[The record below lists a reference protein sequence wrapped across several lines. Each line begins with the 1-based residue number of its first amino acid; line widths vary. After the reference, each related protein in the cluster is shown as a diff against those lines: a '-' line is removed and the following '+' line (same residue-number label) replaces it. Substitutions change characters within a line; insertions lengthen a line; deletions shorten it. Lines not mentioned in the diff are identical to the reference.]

1 MLTHLMKIS
10 TCERTD
16 STPSADEFYLLS
28 MLVQSQHMLGVNK
41 IRYETTICDKWE
53 QHMDWGPL
61 NKSPYMSTSGKL
73 PSPFQTLAEVRNWAR
88 LKNLPVLP
96 LLAALC
102 SMSTHILHS
111 GRRSFYWHCLNCIVT
126 VQGLST
132 LYLSLP
138 QSSLYQRREAQKGE
152 RITYT
157 RAVFL
162 RCSA

>member
-1 MLTHLMKIS
+1 MLTHLMKTS
-10 TCERTD
+10 TCDRTD

-41 IRYETTICDKWE
+41 IRYKTTICDKWE

-61 NKSPYMSTSGKL
+61 NKSLYASSSRKL
-73 PSPFQTLAEVRNWAR
+73 PSPFWTLAEVRNWAQHR
-88 LKNLPVLP
+88 NLPVLP
-96 LLAALC
+96 LLVALC
-102 SMSTHILHS
+102 SMSTHVLQA
-111 GRRSFYWHCLNCIVT
+111 GRGSFYWHCLNCIIT

-132 LYLSLP
+132 LSLSSA
-138 QSSLYQRREAQKGE
+138 QSSPYQRREAQKGE

>member
-1 MLTHLMKIS
+1 MLTHLMKTS
-10 TCERTD
+10 TYERTD

-41 IRYETTICDKWE
+41 IPYEKTICDKRE

-61 NKSPYMSTSGKL
+61 NKFPYASTSRKR
-73 PSPFQTLAEVRNWAR
+73 PSPFRTLAEVRHWAR
-88 LKNLPVLP
+88 HRNLPVLP
-96 LLAALC
+96 LLVALC
-102 SMSTHILHS
+102 SVSTHILHP
-111 GRRSFYWHCLNCIVT
+111 GRGSFYWHCLNCIIT

-132 LYLSLP
+132 LSLSSV
-138 QSSLYQRREAQKGE
+138 QSSPYQRREVQKGE

-162 RCSA
+162 WCSA